1 MEQQPCA
8 ANQMNQSCQ
17 PCVMVAPADV
27 SLQPQCFV
35 AYMPVQ
41 IASGVP
47 GSQTPEIL
55 VCPSGY
61 QYMPVQ
67 QPTPWHQS
75 DSSECAL
82 DHASTSASE
91 DHLSE
96 GLDEVAACRYTLT
109 SIGNPS
115 VRDLMKAM
123 SVGGA
128 MRDQAVAMLLENGLV
143 RRFAFEAEGC
153 RLVQA
158 ALEATDRHTA
168 AELAGGL
175 RGCVAKAVQSRH
187 ANFVIQLIIKV
198 LTPQEVPFVIEELA
212 EATLDL
218 ARHEYGCRVYCRLIE
233 HAASDPGARWL
244 IDELL
249 VEAEELV
256 RQRYG
261 HHVAECIVEHGL
273 PHQKQQVVSTLRRNL
288 ARHLRNRN
296 AVYVIEKGMQFCGDE
311 ERKALALDIL
321 KQDSADVASLL
332 AGPSCFVLAQAFAR
346 QGGAVAQ
353 RFQALLEQPM
363 VRSKISSTRLGHRLL
378 KQLESDHM

>member
-41 IASGVP
+41 IA
-47 GSQTPEIL
+47 
-55 VCPSGY
+55 SGY

-212 EATLDL
+212 EATL
-218 ARHEYGCRVYCRLIE
+218 
-233 HAASDPGARWL
+233 
-244 IDELL
+244 
-249 VEAEELV
+249 
-256 RQRYG
+256 
-261 HHVAECIVEHGL
+261 
-273 PHQKQQVVSTLRRNL
+273 
-288 ARHLRNRN
+288 
-296 AVYVIEKGMQFCGDE
+296 
-311 ERKALALDIL
+311 
-321 KQDSADVASLL
+321 
-332 AGPSCFVLAQAFAR
+332 
-346 QGGAVAQ
+346 
-353 RFQALLEQPM
+353 
-363 VRSKISSTRLGHRLL
+363 
-378 KQLESDHM
+378 